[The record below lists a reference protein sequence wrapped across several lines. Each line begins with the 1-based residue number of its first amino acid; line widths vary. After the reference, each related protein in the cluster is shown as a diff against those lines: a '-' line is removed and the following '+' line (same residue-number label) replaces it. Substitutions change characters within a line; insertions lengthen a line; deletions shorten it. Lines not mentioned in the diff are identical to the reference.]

1 MPTIVKAYIERHIQH
16 LKYPIPKSELVAAC
30 AQMSDMPAVDREWLE
45 RNLPD
50 RTYESA
56 DEVIRALSL

>member
-1 MPTIVKAYIERHIQH
+1 MPAVVKAYIERHIQH
-16 LKYPIPKSELVAAC
+16 LKYPSSKSEVIASC
-30 AQMSDMPAVDREWLE
+30 ARMAEMPAVDREWLE

-50 RTYESA
+50 KTYGSA